1 MEDSTE
7 IWKDLGSLAFS
18 VASQFN
24 FWKDFWTIRC
34 RILSNTLEA
43 TKNCKHQKC
52 PKDCYSDRKTVQ
64 PIIFT
69 GDPQLGETEL
79 YEQALGHLET
89 SGIPCRMLRTDFV
102 GVKSDA
108 EYLAKLHC
116 LRLGFK
122 RIMEN
127 TEHRGW

>member
-1 MEDSTE
+1 MGPS
-7 IWKDLGSLAFS
+7 DLVLNNSSPTTHLQ
-18 VASQFN
+18 QF
-24 FWKDFWTIRC
+24 FPDQGRS
-34 RILSNTLEA
+34 ILEV
-43 TKNCKHQKC
+43 TKKCKHQKC
-52 PKDCYSDRKTVQ
+52 TKGRYSDGETVY
-64 PIIFT
+64 PIIFA